1 MNPRDAWPAFA
12 LMLFAVA
19 SGQIG
24 RLGQK
29 YERGDAIGRRQ
40 VVVEMTMLPGFG
52 ALGGALAAEYAWPI
66 WMILAA
72 GISAGWTGFATFRL
86 IVTLMRT
93 VGQQMSGAEVERPE
107 QPRSEDT
114 KP

>member
-1 MNPRDAWPAFA
+1 MNIRDSWPAFA
-12 LMLFAVA
+12 LMVFAVA

-29 YERGDAIGRRQ
+29 YERGLEIGKKQ
-40 VVVEMTMLPGFG
+40 VVVEMTMLPAFG
-52 ALGGALAAEYAWPI
+52 ALGGAIAAEYTWPI

-86 IVTLMRT
+86 IVTITRT
-93 VGQQMSGAEVERPE
+93 VGQQMSGIKA
-107 QPRSEDT
+107 DT
-114 KP
+114 PSPPSP

>member
-1 MNPRDAWPAFA
+1 MTLRDSWPAFT
-12 LMLFAVA
+12 LMVFAVA

-29 YERGDAIGRRQ
+29 YERGDTIGRKQ
-40 VVVEMTMLPGFG
+40 IVVEVTMLPAFG

-72 GISAGWTGFATFRL
+72 GIAAGWTGFATFRL
-86 IVTLMRT
+86 IVTVVRT
-93 VGQQMSGAEVERPE
+93 VGLQMSGIKADP
-107 QPRSEDT
+107 PA
-114 KP
+114 P

>member
-1 MNPRDAWPAFA
+1 MTIRDSWPAFA

-29 YERGDAIGRRQ
+29 YERGGPVGRKQ
-40 VVVEMTMLPGFG
+40 IVVEITMLPAFG

-66 WMILAA
+66 WMILGA
-72 GISAGWTGFATFRL
+72 GIAAGWTGFATFRL
-86 IVTLMRT
+86 IVVLVKTA
-93 VGQQMSGAEVERPE
+93 GQQVSGLKVDP
-107 QPRSEDT
+107 PTS
-114 KP
+114 

>member
-1 MNPRDAWPAFA
+1 MV
-12 LMLFAVA
+12 FAVA

-29 YERGDAIGRRQ
+29 YERGDAIGRKQ
-40 VVVEMTMLPGFG
+40 VVVEMTMLPAFG
-52 ALGGALAAEYAWPI
+52 ALGGALAAEYLWPI

-86 IVTLMRT
+86 IVTVVKI
-93 VGQQMSGAEVERPE
+93 VGQQASGLKTD
-107 QPRSEDT
+107 QP
-114 KP
+114 PAGGPPAA

>member
-1 MNPRDAWPAFA
+1 MTLKDSWPAFA
-12 LMLFAVA
+12 LMVFAVA

-29 YERGDAIGRRQ
+29 YERGGVVGRKQ

-52 ALGGALAAEYAWPI
+52 ALGGALAAEYSWPI

-86 IVTLMRT
+86 IVTITRT
-93 VGQQMSGAEVERPE
+93 VGQQMSGIKVDSPAP
-107 QPRSEDT
+107 PA
-114 KP
+114 P

>member
-1 MNPRDAWPAFA
+1 MNIKDSWPAFV
-12 LMLFAVA
+12 LMAFAVA

-29 YERGDAIGRRQ
+29 YERGDAIGRKQ
-40 VVVEMTMLPGFG
+40 VIVEMTMLPGF
-52 ALGGALAAEYAWPI
+52 ASLGGAAAAEYGWPV

-86 IVTLMRT
+86 IVTVVRT
-93 VGQQMSGAEVERPE
+93 LNQQMAGVKIDPPA
-107 QPRSEDT
+107 T
-114 KP
+114 

>member
-1 MNPRDAWPAFA
+1 MNIKDSWPAFA
-12 LMLFAVA
+12 LMVFAVA

-29 YERGDAIGRRQ
+29 YERGFDIGRKQ
-40 VVVEMTMLPGFG
+40 VLVEMTMLPAFG
-52 ALGGALAAEYAWPI
+52 ALGGSVAAEYAWPI

-86 IVTLMRT
+86 IVTVVKT
-93 VGQQMSGAEVERPE
+93 VGQQMSGVKADP
-107 QPRSEDT
+107 PT
-114 KP
+114 P